1 MKALTINTIILQ
13 IRVEAADLIMVRAET
28 DHLEDLYHEIEDKDL
43 NIVNVSFRITAVR
56 EVHRNKIV
64 HNMVAHVNR
73 IFKGTKQTHTEAKA
87 GIGVLSIS
95 EEEPMAGKIF
105 RIMLAHIN
113 ISTTHMTSNQ
123 NNMAHHVVC
132 VEDSIIPPSIVTK
145 GNMISITLWKR

>member
-1 MKALTINTIILQ
+1 MKALTIITIILQ

-43 NIVNVSFRITAVR
+43 NIVNVSFRITAIR
-56 EVHRNKIV
+56 EAHHNKIV
-64 HNMVAHVNR
+64 HSMVVHVNH
-73 IFKGTKQTHTEAKA
+73 IFKGTKQTHTEAEV
-87 GIGVLSIS
+87 GVRVLSIS
-95 EEEPMAGKIF
+95 EEEPAAGRIF
-105 RIMLAHIN
+105 RIMLAPIN
-113 ISTTHMTSNQ
+113 ISTAHMTSNR